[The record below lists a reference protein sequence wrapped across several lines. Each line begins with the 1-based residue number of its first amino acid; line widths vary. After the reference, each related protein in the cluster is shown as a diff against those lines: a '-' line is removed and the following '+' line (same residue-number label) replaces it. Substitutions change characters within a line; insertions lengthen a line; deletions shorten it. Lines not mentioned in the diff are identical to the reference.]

1 MTIGLFP
8 MCADILH
15 AGHIA
20 ALREA
25 KEHCDF
31 LIVALN
37 TKPDNKTPVES
48 VYERWS
54 KLSELKSVDLII
66 PYEGR
71 KDLELLATTYN
82 YNIRFLGEDYRDK
95 DWDGKDQEEAR
106 GIWRYFIKRESHGI
120 SSSQLKDRI
129 QNNYFG

>member
-15 AGHIA
+15 VGHIA

-48 VYERWS
+48 V
-54 KLSELKSVDLII
+54 
-66 PYEGR
+66 
-71 KDLELLATTYN
+71 
-82 YNIRFLGEDYRDK
+82 
-95 DWDGKDQEEAR
+95 
-106 GIWRYFIKRESHGI
+106 
-120 SSSQLKDRI
+120 
-129 QNNYFG
+129 